1 MAQCEL
7 EFASPVKDLRMSLT
21 LLARRVLR
29 HFPFFAPRI
38 MHWMPGAS
46 FKPLTF
52 AELAKRR
59 ADAGTPIHRSCSCAA
74 CRHAREYAAQAT
86 SGGD

>member
-1 MAQCEL
+1 
-7 EFASPVKDLRMSLT
+7 VKDLRMSLT

-29 HFPFFAPRI
+29 RFPFLAPRI

-46 FKPLTF
+46 LKPLTF

-59 ADAGTPIHRSCSCAA
+59 ADAGVPIRSSCSCAA
-74 CRHAREYAAQAT
+74 CHHARAYTAHAT